1 MIQMIDIQANTQSWT
16 LPETQV
22 STIEAAFQEFTERR
36 DIGILLINQH
46 VGLSSIMDVQSY
58 PVEFLLFRLRRR
70 YGLLWTSTN
79 KHSPHYLKYPLKTFH
94 MVSHSF
100 LVSIH
105 GTDFLFSQIQKRT
118 QYSSV
123 SRNCSES
130 NYSETK
136 SYLVL
141 ASYVDILHNVFIMHM
156 PS

>member
-46 VGLSSIMDVQSY
+46 VGLSSIMDGQSY

-94 MVSHSF
+94 MVNHSF
-100 LVSIH
+100 SWCQFMALIS
-105 GTDFLFSQIQKRT
+105 FSHRSRKGLSTQACPETVRRVIIQKQSHT
-118 QYSSV
+118 W
-123 SRNCSES
+123 
-130 NYSETK
+130 
-136 SYLVL
+136 
-141 ASYVDILHNVFIMHM
+141 F
-156 PS
+156 